1 MEVEPENPIQE
12 ALQQQESLYNEIMNQ
27 FYSPLQYALGRQ
39 NNQALQNLRG
49 QWKSGNPP
57 EQDRFAMAIQSL
69 RDTVE
74 QHRGQEDVSEL
85 EKRVQQLE
93 SMHQEITNDLGEQQV
108 NEPMNQVA
116 NGGRRTRRRG
126 NKHRR
131 MKRRKTKRSRQ

>member
-49 QWKSGNPP
+49 QWTSGNPP

-131 MKRRKTKRSRQ
+131 TKRRKTKRSRQ